1 MGQVL
6 DGVSEHMADYEE
18 NRTFVVADVPQL
30 KQDEVVR
37 ALKASRAEVLL
48 NYMPVGSE
56 RATRFYAECALQ
68 AGVAFINN
76 MPVFIASNPEYA
88 RRFKAANL
96 PLIGDDVKSQLGAT
110 ITHRVLT
117 ELFAKRGVK
126 LMRTYQRMKKRRVGK
141 TGSGTVRS

>member
-1 MGQVL
+1 
-6 DGVSEHMADYEE
+6 
-18 NRTFVVADVPQL
+18 
-30 KQDEVVR
+30 
-37 ALKASRAEVLL
+37 
-48 NYMPVGSE
+48 MPVGSE

-96 PLIGDDVKSQLGAT
+96 PLIGDDVQSQLGAT

-117 ELFAKRGVK
+117 DLFAKSGVK
-126 LMRTYQRMKKRRVGK
+126 MMRTYQLTTGGHTDFLTMTNHLRLESKRISKQEAVQTVSTQRNVHETIHIRPSDYVQCKKK
-141 TGSGTVRS
+141 TPP

>member
-1 MGQVL
+1 
-6 DGVSEHMADYEE
+6 MADYEE

-117 ELFAKRGVK
+117 DLFANRGVK
-126 LMRTYQRMKKRRVGK
+126 MMRTYQQTGRTSCRERVC
-141 TGSGTVRS
+141 R

>member
-1 MGQVL
+1 
-6 DGVSEHMADYEE
+6 MADYEE

-76 MPVFIASNPEYA
+76 MPVFIASNPESA
-88 RRFKAANL
+88 RRFQAAHL
-96 PLIGDDVKSQLGAT
+96 PLIGDDVTSPLGELK
-110 ITHRVLT
+110 RVW
-117 ELFAKRGVK
+117 
-126 LMRTYQRMKKRRVGK
+126 
-141 TGSGTVRS
+141 

>member
-1 MGQVL
+1 
-6 DGVSEHMADYEE
+6 
-18 NRTFVVADVPQL
+18 
-30 KQDEVVR
+30 
-37 ALKASRAEVLL
+37 
-48 NYMPVGSE
+48 MPVGSE

-117 ELFAKRGVK
+117 DLFAKRGVK
-126 LMRTYQRMKKRRVGK
+126 MMRTYKLNTGGNTDFLNMKNHLRLESKRISK
-141 TGSGTVRS
+141 TEARSEEQTSELQSLMSN